1 MVKEAPV
8 YRRICLIT
16 ASLALFC
23 CCMPACSADAQQQ
36 NPAIRM
42 ISPRPEAEITGKQPD
57 IQAVFN
63 GVVDRDSLII
73 MLDDTDITA
82 AAEVTDQGFHC
93 RPPMA
98 LSAGD
103 HVLYM
108 AGNGAS
114 GPFEQEIHFT
124 SRRNA
129 MLDEATTSNEW
140 TINMQAGN
148 HHSNKS
154 DDFISTSIDSTL
166 QHEST
171 IKKGN
176 WQLSMNAGARLLTQN
191 HAAGSGMQGPSSGQ
205 NDAYGPQEQSDN
217 GQAQNQ
223 GSLDPER
230 QGLDVNTILL
240 RARYQQNNLK
250 TSFELGDLQVVTS
263 KNTFDSLA
271 RNGGR
276 LNIDTGTIYA
286 SGFSVF
292 GKDTFGLH
300 DGFGIGFDNDDH
312 LNGFSGGI
320 RLLDKRI
327 DLKGFYLDG
336 GQQENSYS
344 SWSQEQGNSGDVYG
358 FVLTTDFLN
367 GLLTSEFE
375 YDRSDFDPNTG
386 DTFSGRRDEA
396 WRLQIGGQQDLYNYD
411 ITYERFGPDYN
422 LPGNLAPKRDYEGV
436 TGNGSFQ
443 YDVHA
448 VSLMLSAYHDN
459 VDDDAT
465 YARTNSYS
473 GQLDYS
479 YSGFMQFPL
488 GLSYQHTSDL
498 STDEPADGQET
509 NLSTDTISLNAGYSG
524 AGVFTL
530 DTSTSYSWQNDDSD
544 QDADIATLSFSVS
557 PALNFETFSVTMNGT
572 LNQNRDLLSGTR
584 TDDYLLTLDAMGS
597 LFNEQVSYEFGG
609 TYDHTLITDNSGDRH
624 GFTGYSRLNYHLPWL
639 PALAPTTIG
648 LELQYNSDKPQDTST
663 TEETRVFC
671 TLSTSIPF
679 NY

>member
-1 MVKEAPV
+1 M
-8 YRRICLIT
+8 L
-16 ASLALFC
+16 
-23 CCMPACSADAQQQ
+23 
-36 NPAIRM
+36 
-42 ISPRPEAEITGKQPD
+42 SPRPGAEITGKQPN

-63 GVVDRDSLII
+63 GVVDQDSLII

-108 AGNGAS
+108 AGNGSS

-124 SRRNA
+124 SRLNA

-140 TINMQAGN
+140 TINMTAGN
-148 HHSNKS
+148 FHGNHS
-154 DDFISTSIDSTL
+154 DDYTFSSIDSTL

-176 WQLSMNAGARLLTQN
+176 WQLSLSGNARLLTQN
-191 HAAGSGMQGPSSGQ
+191 HAAGNGGSINSTGNNDGY
-205 NDAYGPQEQSDN
+205 DAYGPQEQN
-217 GQAQNQ
+217 GEGQAQNQ
-223 GSLDPER
+223 GSLDPEQ
-230 QGLDVNTILL
+230 QGLDLNTILL
-240 RARYQQNNLK
+240 RAQYHQNTIK
-250 TSFELGDLQVVTS
+250 TFFELGDLQVVTS
-263 KNTFDSLA
+263 KNTFESLA
-271 RNGGR
+271 RNGGQ
-276 LNIDTGTIYA
+276 LNIDTGIIYA
-286 SGFSVF
+286 TGFSVF

-327 DLKGFYLDG
+327 DLQGFYLDG
-336 GQQENSYS
+336 GQKENSYS
-344 SWSQEQGNSGDVYG
+344 SWSQEQGNSGDIYG
-358 FVLTTDFLN
+358 FIFATDFFN

-386 DTFSGRRDEA
+386 DEFDGNKDEA
-396 WRLQIGGQQDLYNYD
+396 WRFEIGGRQDMYSYSV
-411 ITYERFGPDYN
+411 IYERFGPNYD
-422 LPGNLAPKRDYEGV
+422 LPGNLAPKKDYEGI
-436 TGNGSFQ
+436 TANGYYQ
-443 YDVHA
+443 YEVH
-448 VSLMLSAYHDN
+448 SINTMLSGYHDN
-459 VDDDAT
+459 VDNNAT
-465 YARTNSYS
+465 YARINSYS

-498 STDEPADGQET
+498 STDEPEDAQET
-509 NLSTDTISLNAGYSG
+509 NLSTETISFNAGYSG
-524 AGVFTL
+524 QGAFTL

-544 QDADIATLSFSVS
+544 QDADIATLSFTMAPSLYS
-557 PALNFETFSVTMNGT
+557 ETFSITVSGT

-584 TDDYLLTLDAMGS
+584 TDDYVLTLDTMGS
-597 LFNEQVSYEFGG
+597 LFNEQASYEFGG
-609 TYDHTLITDNSGDRH
+609 TYDHTLVTDNSGDRH
-624 GFTGYSRLNYHLPWL
+624 GFTGYSRINYHLPWL
-639 PALAPTTIG
+639 LELAPTIIG
-648 LELQYNSDKPQDTST
+648 LELQYNSDKPQDAAT

-671 TLSTSIPF
+671 TLSTTIPF